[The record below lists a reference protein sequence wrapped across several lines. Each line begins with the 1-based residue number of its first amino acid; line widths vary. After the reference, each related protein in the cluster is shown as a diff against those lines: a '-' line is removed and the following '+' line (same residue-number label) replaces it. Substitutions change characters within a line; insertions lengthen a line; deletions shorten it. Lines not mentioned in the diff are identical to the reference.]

1 MAGGGSSEEY
11 TGNYMYSA
19 IIQHRLRKLIL
30 VKVVKEGGATLPM
43 GAP

>member
-1 MAGGGSSEEY
+1 MAGGGSSEEC
-11 TGNYMYSA
+11 TGNYMYPA